1 MSEIDTLAEYF
12 KRFPG
17 IGPRQ
22 ARRFVY
28 HLLRQDKEEIARFTK
43 NISTLRE
50 YIRICP
56 ISFAYFYT
64 QQNET
69 LSPIERDPARDSA
82 LLMIVSY
89 DTDMENIEKQ
99 KVYNGKYFI
108 LGGLVPPTEMK
119 PEEKVRTQELINGM
133 SDRINKGLRE
143 IIIATPLTRDGEHTL
158 EYLISILT
166 PLKEKHGLRI
176 TSLGRGMSTGTELEY
191 VDEYTMRSALENRK

>member
-28 HLLRQDKEEIARFTK
+28 YLLRQEKDDIKYFTE
-43 NISTLRE
+43 NISKLRE
-50 YIRICP
+50 HIRICP
-56 ISFAYFYT
+56 ISYAYFYT

-69 LSPIERDPARDSA
+69 RSPIERDASRDTS
-82 LLMIVSY
+82 LLMIVSH

-99 KVYNGKYFI
+99 RVYNGRYFI
-108 LGGLVPPTEMK
+108 LGGLIPPTEMK
-119 PEEKVRTQELINGM
+119 PEEKVRAQELINGM
-133 SDRINKGLRE
+133 SQRIKNGLKE

-158 EYLISILT
+158 EYLISILK
-166 PLKEKHGLRI
+166 PLKERHGLRI